1 MSTERTNTGGGED
14 PTSLPG
20 GGATGLNA
28 NTPGRG
34 TPGGSNPA
42 VSAAGSSPGADP
54 GSGMGGDMEV
64 GNDANI
70 PPDPAVGMAGRAAA
84 GPGAEDG
91 DDPAGVPGV
100 TDTPT
105 TPGHTP

>member
-1 MSTERTNTGGGED
+1 
-14 PTSLPG
+14 
-20 GGATGLNA
+20 
-28 NTPGRG
+28 
-34 TPGGSNPA
+34 
-42 VSAAGSSPGADP
+42 
-54 GSGMGGDMEV
+54 MGGDMEV